1 MKAVG
6 KIEWAT
12 KAVNDMRRL
21 AVPVRARIVA
31 KVEQYAADPA
41 SLANNV
47 IQLADSRY
55 RRLRIG
61 SYRVLF
67 SVETNTVT
75 VLVVLRVRYRSEAY
89 D

>member
-12 KAVNDMRRL
+12 KAVKDMRRL
-21 AVPVRARIVA
+21 AAPVRARIVA
-31 KVEQYAADPA
+31 KVEQYTADPA

-67 SVETNTVT
+67 SVETNTIT
-75 VLVVLRVRYRSEAY
+75 VLVVLRVRHRSGSV
-89 D
+89 